1 MSDDSS
7 EEKEDLQSVESS
19 DGTATIAREFDAHD
33 FGRLSDVSS
42 NNSTGMGPVGSAF
55 GDDDRHLR
63 VTPGWVFVDEQNKQK
78 YVNVPIWVGKEDA
91 NGNLV
96 FRGDGL
102 IECMEPI
109 NRVPDNFNIG
119 GPYFVEDAMFNV
131 GIQKV
136 KAFGSDVAD
145 AIKRGEKNIQNF
157 DTNTGRE
164 TFNAAT
170 EGVKYVARPLVNA
183 PFKAAHAVSKKFAVS
198 PVKSIVISKGLSDA
212 IDAVDIKNDAF
223 LLNNKDFKRF
233 VGMHTFRMQSANGPR
248 EYVGKFNKKT
258 AIPNGFEWSFKY
270 EGTDKKIIENRI
282 ITGTGEFPKFFAVT
296 FDKTLQ
302 GGKSRRFMKHAKTRR
317 YVKHAKHGTT
327 RLVKK
332 HSNKRTRRG

>member
-1 MSDDSS
+1 MSDDSG
-7 EEKEDLQSVESS
+7 EEKEDLQSV
-19 DGTATIAREFDAHD
+19 A
-33 FGRLSDVSS
+33 SS
-42 NNSTGMGPVGSAF
+42 NNSTGVGSF
-55 GDDDRHLR
+55 GDDDIRHLR
-63 VTPGWVFVDEQNKQK
+63 VTPGWVFVDEQNKHK
-78 YVNVPIWVGKEDA
+78 YVNVPIWVGKKDA
-91 NGNLV
+91 NGILV
-96 FRGDGL
+96 FREDGL

-136 KAFGSDVAD
+136 KAFGSDVA
-145 AIKRGEKNIQNF
+145 
-157 DTNTGRE
+157 
-164 TFNAAT
+164 
-170 EGVKYVARPLVNA
+170 RPLVNA
-183 PFKAAHAVSKKFAVS
+183 VDAVSKKFAVS
-198 PVKSIVISKGLSDA
+198 PVKSIVISNGLSDA
-212 IDAVDIKNDAF
+212 IAAVDVENDAF

-258 AIPNGFEWSFKY
+258 AIRNGVEWSFKYY
-270 EGTDKKIIENRI
+270 EGTDKKIIENNI
-282 ITGTGEFPKFFAVT
+282 ITGTGEFPKFFVVT

-302 GGKSRRFMKHAKTRR
+302 GGKSRRFMKRAKTRR
-317 YVKHAKHGTT
+317 YVKHTKHGTT